1 MKASK
6 NNKEYMIHESQ
17 EKFYQEAGYDI
28 LDDDGKIILY
38 GRGKTVPYEDYIRAC
53 NEVLGLRVRVKELEA
68 AIKAQS
74 TKEEPVEEEPV
85 KEEPVKEEPVREEPE
100 KGGPEKKTAS
110 KKAGG

>member
-6 NNKEYMIHESQ
+6 NNKEYLIHESQ
-17 EKFYQEAGYDI
+17 EKSYQEAGYDI

-38 GRGKTVPYEDYIRAC
+38 GRGKTVPYEDYIRVC
-53 NEVLGLRVRVKELEA
+53 NEVLGLQIRVKELEA

-74 TKEEPVEEEPV
+74 TKEESAEEEPV
-85 KEEPVKEEPVREEPE
+85 KEEPAGEEPE

>member
-17 EKFYQEAGYDI
+17 EKSYQEAGYDI

-74 TKEEPVEEEPV
+74 TEEKSAEEEPV
-85 KEEPVKEEPVREEPE
+85 KEEPVGEE
-100 KGGPEKKTAS
+100 PEKKTAS

>member
-17 EKFYQEAGYDI
+17 EKSYQEAGYDI

-74 TKEEPVEEEPV
+74 TEEESAEEEPV
-85 KEEPVKEEPVREEPE
+85 KEEPVGEEPE
-100 KGGPEKKTAS
+100 KEGPEKKTAS

>member
-17 EKFYQEAGYDI
+17 EKSYQEAGYDI

-74 TKEEPVEEEPV
+74 TEEEPAE
-85 KEEPVKEEPVREEPE
+85 EEPVKEEPVREEA
-100 KGGPEKKTAS
+100 EKKTAS

>member
-17 EKFYQEAGYDI
+17 EKSYQEAGYDI

-53 NEVLGLRVRVKELEA
+53 NEVLGLQIRVKELEA

-74 TKEEPVEEEPV
+74 TKEEPAEEEPV
-85 KEEPVKEEPVREEPE
+85 KEEPAGEEPE